1 MFAKDL
7 NSDLYEK
14 KLNFKAFPDSLEQFN
29 LNGHSKSNFYFFYF
43 FFYLTP
49 VASVKIPQSGGI
61 SAWDTG

>member
-29 LNGHSKSNFYFFYF
+29 LNGHSKSNFYPQVISNILRLENLTVQKWMRTSFFTF
-43 FFYLTP
+43 
-49 VASVKIPQSGGI
+49 
-61 SAWDTG
+61 